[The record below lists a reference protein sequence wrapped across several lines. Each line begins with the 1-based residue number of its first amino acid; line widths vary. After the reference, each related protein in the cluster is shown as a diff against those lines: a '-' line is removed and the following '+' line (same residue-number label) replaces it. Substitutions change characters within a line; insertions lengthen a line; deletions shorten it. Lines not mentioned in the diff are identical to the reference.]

1 MVEDVIRGF
10 ENTIDGICSSEGST
24 DQDDILAVETCNKET
39 NTVQMKYPK
48 ALTGSGK
55 SHHAIGME
63 FEIISAHDYFLKMSL
78 VLRKPVFGVSDQVPH
93 KPGCTIT
100 EDG

>member
-48 ALTGSGK
+48 ALTGSAK

-63 FEIISAHDYFLKMSL
+63 FEIISAYVYLEK
-78 VLRKPVFGVSDQVPH
+78 
-93 KPGCTIT
+93 
-100 EDG
+100 

>member
-10 ENTIDGICSSEGST
+10 ENTIDGICSSEGSN

-48 ALTGSGK
+48 ALTGSAK
-55 SHHAIGME
+55 SQHGIGNKFQIFDMGVTLR
-63 FEIISAHDYFLKMSL
+63 IPVLVSL
-78 VLRKPVFGVSDQVPH
+78 SILFDILARVF
-93 KPGCTIT
+93 
-100 EDG
+100 